1 MIPKC
6 HDIKNT
12 KDLEKEGQ
20 LITDTLNDTTKDWQ
34 KRIKQI
40 KMI

>member
-6 HDIKNT
+6 HDIKSS

-20 LITDTLNDTTKDWQ
+20 LITDILNDLTKDW
-34 KRIKQI
+34 
-40 KMI
+40 